1 MWINL
6 SINLVPEI
14 DNNVF
19 LSNKCGSRV
28 GGFAQHLHDG
38 GSQLEVGLV
47 HLSALSH
54 VDLQVVPAFW
64 KKKVNQGE
72 LCCKNH
78 LIKAN
83 KVVVKE
89 TLPSLSIGMFILE
102 GSMPFLLK
110 CFVGHKQLL

>member
-1 MWINL
+1 M
-6 SINLVPEI
+6 
-14 DNNVF
+14 
-19 LSNKCGSRV
+19 

-102 GSMPFLLK
+102 ESMPFLLK
-110 CFVGHKQLL
+110 YFVGHKQLFYLKQKMEIMTKSIFSCLFKFT

>member
-1 MWINL
+1 M
-6 SINLVPEI
+6 
-14 DNNVF
+14 
-19 LSNKCGSRV
+19 

-54 VDLQVVPAFW
+54 IDLQVVPAFW

-102 GSMPFLLK
+102 ESMPFLPK
-110 CFVGHKQLL
+110 CFGGHKQLFYLKKKELQD

>member
-1 MWINL
+1 MAHAR
-6 SINLVPEI
+6 
-14 DNNVF
+14 
-19 LSNKCGSRV
+19 K
-28 GGFAQHLHDG
+28 HLHDG
-38 GSQLEVGLV
+38 GSQLEVSLV

-54 VDLQVVPAFW
+54 IDLQVVPAFW

-78 LIKAN
+78 LINAN

-110 CFVGHKQLL
+110 CFVGHKQKGHQD